1 MCEAHLAIQQ
11 LSSSTINRIAAGE
24 VIERPASVVKELVE
38 NAIDAGADHIEIVT
52 VKGGMELIRVT
63 DNGHGMDPSDLSLC
77 VERHATSKLSD
88 DSLVNISTLGFRGEA
103 LPSIGSVAKLSI
115 KSRFKEGEAFEV
127 RVTAGK
133 KSEIRPVALN
143 RGTVIEVRD
152 LFFATPARL
161 KFIKSERAENAAI
174 TDVIKRLAM
183 AHPQIA
189 FDLTTGERKGF
200 SVQPVDIHDHQALLH
215 RLGRIVS
222 KDFVDNAQIVS
233 EERKRVKLSGFAGLP
248 TFHRATTQWQFLF
261 VNGRPVK
268 DKLLIGAVRAA
279 YSDLLPNGRFPILTL
294 FLDIPPNEV
303 DVNVHPAKTE
313 VRFRDSGFVRSLII
327 SALKNALVE
336 AGFRSSSVLGDN
348 TLSRLGLGAQRGQRG
363 AGSEFGGRQPEFPNH
378 VNMALAERAQAPI
391 EGLDIASGD
400 TAPSRAALKP
410 EDLNQPLGA
419 ARAQIHKNYIIS
431 QTTDSIVI
439 VDQHAAHERLVYEA
453 LKHAMETHGIE
464 RQGLLIPEI
473 VELDQEMEEALMSRA
488 GELEELGIVVEK
500 FGPRAVAVQEIP
512 VLLDKADIGQLIRD
526 IAEEIQSFDGTL
538 SLKERLNE
546 VFAKMAC
553 YGSVRSGRILN
564 GDEMNALLRQME
576 ATPNSAQCNH
586 GRPTYVELS
595 LNDIEKLFGR
605 R

>member
-1 MCEAHLAIQQ
+1 MCEAPLAIQQ

-38 NAIDAGADHIEIVT
+38 NAIDASADHIEIVT
-52 VKGGMELIRVT
+52 SKGGMELIRVT
-63 DNGHGMDPSDLSLC
+63 DNGHGMDLSDLSLC

-115 KSRFKEGEAFEV
+115 KSRFGDADAFEV
-127 RVTAGK
+127 RVSAGRK
-133 KSEIRPVALN
+133 TEPRPVALN
-143 RGTVIEVRD
+143 RGTEIEVRD

-174 TDVIKRLAM
+174 SDVIKRLAM
-183 AHPQIA
+183 AHPHVA

-200 SVQPVDIHDHQALLH
+200 SVQPANIHDNHALLN
-215 RLGRIVS
+215 RLGRIIS

-233 EERKRVKLSGFAGLP
+233 EERKGVKLSGFAGLP
-248 TFHRATTQWQFLF
+248 TFHRATTQWQYLF

-279 YSDLLPNGRFPILTL
+279 YSDLLPNGRFPMLTL
-294 FLDIPPNEV
+294 FLDIPPAEV

-313 VRFRDSGFVRSLII
+313 VRFRDSGFVRGLIV
-327 SALKNALVE
+327 SALRNALVE

-348 TLSRLGLGAQRGQRG
+348 TITRLGLAAQRGKDSG
-363 AGSEFGGRQPEFPNH
+363 FGGRQPDVSNH
-378 VNMALAERAQAPI
+378 INMALAERAQAPI
-391 EGLDIASGD
+391 EGLDLPSGD
-400 TAPSRAALKP
+400 TAPARAALKP
-410 EDLNQPLGA
+410 EDLTQPLGA
-419 ARAQIHKNYIIS
+419 ARAQLHKNYIVS

-453 LKHAMETHGIE
+453 LKHALETHGIE

-473 VELDQEMEEALMSRA
+473 VELDQELEEALMSRA
-488 GELEELGIVVEK
+488 GELEEFGIVVEK
-500 FGPRAVAVQEIP
+500 FGPRAIAVQEIP
-512 VLLDKADIGQLIRD
+512 VLLDKADIGQLVRD
-526 IAEEIQSFDGTL
+526 IAEEIQNFEGTL
-538 SLKERLNE
+538 RLKERLNE

-595 LNDIEKLFGR
+595 LADIEKLFGR